1 MPDRAFHEKRA
12 KDTFGDPWSVVHA
25 WLDGLAF
32 NDKGQLDVN
41 HHRHRHH
48 LGGIQQVERAWGETA
63 AAVARQHI
71 KDDEG
76 KVFTE
81 EEMKK
86 IYPDGPE
93 WKSLGFERKRK
104 PRKEDL

>member
-1 MPDRAFHEKRA
+1 MPSREFHEKRA
-12 KDTFGDPWSVVHA
+12 KEVFGKPWTKVHR

-32 NDKGQLDVN
+32 GPDGRLDVN

-48 LGGIQQVERAWGETA
+48 LGGIQQIERMFGETA

-71 KDDEG
+71 KDDDG
-76 KVFTE
+76 QVFTE
-81 EEMKK
+81 DEMKN

-104 PRKEDL
+104 KKKEDL